1 MNIREIEKINKTQP
15 KKARKKNLDLVRF
28 EINVKKALDV
38 PISNKER
45 SAPKLA
51 SKKENTP

>member
-1 MNIREIEKINKTQP
+1 MKIREIEKINKIQP